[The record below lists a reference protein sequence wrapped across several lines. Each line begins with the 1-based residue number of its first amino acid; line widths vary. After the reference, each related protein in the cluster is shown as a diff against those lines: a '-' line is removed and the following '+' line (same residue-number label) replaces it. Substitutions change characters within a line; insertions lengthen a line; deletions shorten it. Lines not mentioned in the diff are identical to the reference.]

1 MKGRRQAGLD
11 QFLTYRLHALTK
23 RSDRGI
29 ADVYR
34 HKPDIS
40 LPEARVIAA
49 VGAFGPV
56 SIMGLARHTNPDQ
69 SQASRAAEALL
80 RKGLLE
86 RSASDEDGRIVLI
99 ALTVDGRGLY
109 RKIMPIVRK
118 WNEGWLVCLSDSE
131 RQTVERLLDKV
142 ATHAAERDD

>member
-1 MKGRRQAGLD
+1 M
-11 QFLTYRLHALTK
+11 
-23 RSDRGI
+23 
-29 ADVYR
+29 
-34 HKPDIS
+34 
-40 LPEARVIAA
+40 E
-49 VGAFGPV
+49 
-56 SIMGLARHTNPDQ
+56 LARHTNLDK

-99 ALTVDGRGLY
+99 ALTVDGRALY

-118 WNEGWLVCLSDSE
+118 WNEGLLVCLSDSE
-131 RQTVERLLDKV
+131 RQTFERLLDKV

>member
-1 MKGRRQAGLD
+1 MKGRQAGLD

-29 ADVYR
+29 AEVYR
-34 HKPDIS
+34 HKLDIS

-49 VGAFGPV
+49 VGAFGPF
-56 SIMGLARHTNPDQ
+56 SIMDLARHTNLDK

-80 RKGLLE
+80 RQGLLE
-86 RSASDEDGRIVLI
+86 RSASEEDGRIVLI
-99 ALTVDGRGLY
+99 ALTTDGRALH

-118 WNEGWLVCLSDSE
+118 WNESLLTCLSDSE
-131 RQTVERLLDKV
+131 RQTFERLLDKV
-142 ATHAAERDD
+142 VTHALERDE